1 MLNCI
6 VGSAVNK
13 RCSSRRKFI
22 GRERSRIQLRSH
34 SSKPRACSTKEDS
47 VHVSAWGRAVATTH
61 QQNWKLRGRQKAG
74 TGLAHLLSAANQPS
88 SSVSLP
94 TPKHTPPHSLP
105 SQACFP
111 LAGDSVAPSN
121 INRSQCQS
129 LSCFRL
135 FVTPWTAARQGPLS
149 VEFSRIL
156 EWVAISALQGFFST
170 RGYNLGLRHCRQIVF
185 NPLSH
190 QGNRKT
196 SGKGKNTSTVIW
208 TDGTFCARDTDA
220 LGPSPLGL
228 AAGEEGR
235 LGAISERPG

>member
-1 MLNCI
+1 MTKHSGCKRLGT
-6 VGSAVNK
+6 VGRDSETVTEQEEAK
-13 RCSSRRKFI
+13 R
-22 GRERSRIQLRSH
+22 
-34 SSKPRACSTKEDS
+34 
-47 VHVSAWGRAVATTH
+47 
-61 QQNWKLRGRQKAG
+61 
-74 TGLAHLLSAANQPS
+74 
-88 SSVSLP
+88 
-94 TPKHTPPHSLP
+94 
-105 SQACFP
+105 
-111 LAGDSVAPSN
+111 
-121 INRSQCQS
+121 
-129 LSCFRL
+129 
-135 FVTPWTAARQGPLS
+135 
-149 VEFSRIL
+149 
-156 EWVAISALQGFFST
+156 WVAISALQGFFST